1 MHIAMHEDMSRR
13 TGFVAGSIALL
24 AVGSAIG
31 WALAQPPSEPSA
43 GSVAARHAEL
53 HARYAE
59 ARLRFAETR
68 LQKAERLNATS
79 PGLVTETDM
88 RALRTRIDL
97 LRDEVAATRE
107 QPHGNTFPAQR
118 RAAHL
123 AVRLAEQDLAD
134 AHAVNSRKTDAVG
147 PLDLKLREIRL
158 ELARLRAEIWDDPT
172 FLASPTDVLQMQI
185 DQLADKVH
193 DLLLAVEN
201 APALEHR

>member
-1 MHIAMHEDMSRR
+1 MQSSLSRR
-13 TGFVAGSIALL
+13 IGFVASASGLL
-24 AVGSAIG
+24 AVGSALG
-31 WALAQPPSEPSA
+31 WALAQPPNGPAA
-43 GSVAARHAEL
+43 GSLTERHTDL
-53 HARYAE
+53 HARYAD

-68 LQKAERLNATS
+68 LQKAERLNAAS
-79 PGLVTETDM
+79 PGLVTATDM
-88 RALRTRIDL
+88 RALRLRIEL

-107 QPHGNTFPAQR
+107 QPHGNAFASQR

-134 AHAVNSRKTDAVG
+134 ARAVNERKADAIG

-158 ELARLRAEIWDDPT
+158 EVARLRDEIWDDPT

-201 APALEHR
+201 APAIDRR

>member
-1 MHIAMHEDMSRR
+1 MLTTKTQRI
-13 TGFVAGSIALL
+13 GFVVGAIALM
-24 AVGSAIG
+24 AVGFALR
-31 WALAQPPSEPSA
+31 WALAQPPSSA
-43 GSVAARHAEL
+43 SADSLSERHADL

-68 LQKAERLNATS
+68 LQKAERLNATF

-88 RALRTRIDL
+88 RALRGRIAL
-97 LRDEVAATRE
+97 LRDEVAATRA
-107 QPHGNTFPAQR
+107 QPHGNAFAAQQ

-134 AHAVNSRKTDAVG
+134 AHGVNSRKTDAIG

-158 ELARLRAEIWDDPT
+158 EVAKLRAEIWNDPS

-201 APALEHR
+201 APTIDRR

>member
-1 MHIAMHEDMSRR
+1 MHNTMSRR
-13 TGFVAGSIALL
+13 IGLVAAAIALL
-24 AVGSAIG
+24 AVGSALG
-31 WALAQPPSEPSA
+31 WALAQAPSSPST
-43 GSVAARHAEL
+43 GSLAERHADL

-88 RALRTRIDL
+88 RALRSRIEL

-107 QPHGNTFPAQR
+107 QPHGNAFAAQR

-134 AHAVNSRKTDAVG
+134 AHAVNNRKTDAVG

-158 ELARLRAEIWDDPT
+158 EVARLRDEIWDDPT

-201 APALEHR
+201 APAIDRR